1 MTDAALTYSTYLR
14 VPELV
19 DLQSPRSEEH
29 DELLFIIIHQ
39 TYELWFKQLLHE
51 FDFFGRMLDDADLH
65 QALATGGRI
74 RTIVKT
80 LVAQVDI
87 LETMTP
93 LQFNAFRSRLDAA
106 SGFQSAQF
114 REIEG
119 ILGRRDRNF
128 AAHLTA
134 EQQASIER
142 LTNSPALWD
151 HVLRLL
157 AARGHDVPSDILER
171 DVTQPYDG
179 DERVVRAL
187 VGVYQRDP
195 EAALLI
201 ERLLDIDEGLQEW
214 RYRHVKMVER
224 TIGRKPGTGG
234 SDAAAGYLLKT
245 LFKPVF
251 PDAWESRAH
260 L

>member
-14 VPELV
+14 VPELIE
-19 DLQSPRSEEH
+19 LQSQRSDEH

-51 FDFFGRMLDDADLH
+51 FHHFNASCDAGNLH
-65 QALATGGRI
+65 RALATGGRI
-74 RTIVKT
+74 RTIIKT
-80 LVAQVDI
+80 LVSQVDV

-93 LQFNAFRSRLDAA
+93 LQFNAFRSRLDAS

-119 ILGRRDRNF
+119 HLGRRDRNF
-128 AAHLTA
+128 AAHLTK
-134 EQQASIER
+134 EQQASVEAI
-142 LTNSPALWD
+142 TNSPAVWD

-157 AARGHDVPSDILER
+157 ASRSHAVPADVLER
-171 DVTQPYDG
+171 DVTQPYPG
-179 DERVVRAL
+179 DDRVVGML
-187 VGVYQRDP
+187 VHVYTADP
-195 EAALLI
+195 EAALLL
-201 ERLLDIDEGLQEW
+201 ERMLDIDEGLQEW

-224 TIGRKPGTGG
+224 TIGMKPGTGG

-245 LFKPVF
+245 LFRPVF
-251 PDAWESRAH
+251 PDLWNSRA
-260 L
+260 LL

>member
-1 MTDAALTYSTYLR
+1 MTDAALTYSDYLR
-14 VPELV
+14 VSDLVELQ
-19 DLQSPRSEEH
+19 LPRSDEH
-29 DELLFIIIHQ
+29 DEMLFIIIHQ

-51 FDFFGRMLDDADLH
+51 FAHLNSRLDAREVH
-65 QALATGGRI
+65 QALATSGRI
-74 RTIVKT
+74 RTIIKT
-80 LVAQVDI
+80 LVSQVDI

-119 ILGRRDRNF
+119 VLGRRDRNF
-128 AAHLTA
+128 AAHLTKQ
-134 EQQASIER
+134 QQASVER
-142 LTNSPALWD
+142 VTNSPALWD
-151 HVLRLL
+151 HVLGLL
-157 AARGHDVPSDILER
+157 AARGHAIPADVVSR
-171 DVTQPYDG
+171 DVTQPYAG
-179 DERVVRAL
+179 DERVVHAL
-187 VGVYQRDP
+187 VDVYRSDA
-195 EAALLI
+195 EASLLL

-245 LFKPVF
+245 LFRPVF
-251 PDAWESRAH
+251 PDLWESRA
-260 L
+260 LL